1 MTDKELQ
8 KLGRRELLQLLLDQA
23 KETEQ
28 LRAGLA
34 AAGERAQEMEDTFER
49 LRERLNEKD
58 AQIRDLQETYDR
70 LRDRL
75 NEKDA
80 RIQELTDTLQ
90 AEREGQMTGLGEVG
104 SIAEAA
110 LRLNGIF
117 EAAQRAADLYLQ
129 KVHESSPL
137 PRGEV
142 LTDVVIDPVWPGS
155 AGPSVPPPSGP
166 VMDVEPKTDYTVQP
180 APPPAQPVQ
189 PAAASP
195 APPAAE
201 EPQKRG
207 LFQKKKRGDNKG
219 KFVLSFGWEQD

>member
-23 KETEQ
+23 KEAEQ
-28 LRAGLA
+28 LRVELAGA
-34 AAGERAQEMEDTFER
+34 NERAREMEDTFER

-70 LRDRL
+70 LRERL
-75 NEKDA
+75 NDKDA
-80 RIQELTDTLQ
+80 QIQELSATLQ
-90 AEREGQMTGLGEVG
+90 AEREGQMSGLAEVG

-129 KVHESSPL
+129 KVHESTPL
-137 PRGEV
+137 PHGTV
-142 LTDVVIDPVWPGS
+142 LTDVVIDPIRPEN
-155 AGPSVPPPSGP
+155 AGPAVPPPKGP
-166 VMDVEPKTDYTVQP
+166 VVDVEPKAERAQAAPPPVQP
-180 APPPAQPVQ
+180 PAQSAPPPAP
-189 PAAASP
+189 
-195 APPAAE
+195 E
-201 EPQKRG
+201 EPPRRG
-207 LFQKKKRGDNKG
+207 FFQKKKRGDNKG

>member
-90 AEREGQMTGLGEVG
+90 EIGRASCRERV
-104 SIAEAA
+104 
-110 LRLNGIF
+110 
-117 EAAQRAADLYLQ
+117 
-129 KVHESSPL
+129 
-137 PRGEV
+137 
-142 LTDVVIDPVWPGS
+142 
-155 AGPSVPPPSGP
+155 
-166 VMDVEPKTDYTVQP
+166 
-180 APPPAQPVQ
+180 
-189 PAAASP
+189 
-195 APPAAE
+195 
-201 EPQKRG
+201 
-207 LFQKKKRGDNKG
+207 
-219 KFVLSFGWEQD
+219 